1 MLYGLPGFVQEA
13 ALEALTNS
21 RGEMDTMREIYRRRR
36 DLVHAALA
44 DLPELSML
52 KPEAGMFLLIDVRG
66 TGMSAS
72 DFAWGLL
79 RQEGV
84 SVLDATAFGPSAA
97 GFVRLSYTLGEA
109 ELAEAC
115 VRIRRFVMSARQPDR
130 RRAAG

>member
-1 MLYGLPGFVQEA
+1 
-13 ALEALTNS
+13 
-21 RGEMDTMREIYRRRR
+21 
-36 DLVHAALA
+36 
-44 DLPELSML
+44 ML

-115 VRIRRFVMSARQPDR
+115 VRIRRFVVERPPARPPPGR
-130 RRAAG
+130 RLNGRT